1 MRVATDVGGTFT
13 DIVVFDDAVPESHGT
28 IRVAKVDS
36 TPPDFEAGV
45 LRAIRKTGVEASGF
59 DQFVHGSTVVINAL
73 LSRRGART
81 GLITTA
87 GFRDVLEVARANRP
101 DLFNFNFRKPPPFVP
116 RHLRCEIAERVDY
129 KGSVITPLALEEVAP
144 LAAYFQ
150 EQKVGA
156 VAVCFL
162 HAYANPDHE
171 RQVATR
177 LRELC
182 PGISVLASH
191 EITREW
197 REYERTST
205 TVLSAYVHPLAHR
218 YLGSLADK
226 LQTAGLPGS
235 PHIMQSNGGITTIE
249 SAAANPICMIESGPA
264 SGMLG
269 ALALGKMLGERNLIG
284 LDVGGTTAKC
294 SLVKD
299 ATPHVMNEYYI
310 ERTRTYPGYPIRTP
324 VIDIVEIGSGGGS
337 IAKFDAG
344 GKLHVG
350 PQSAGATPGPVAY
363 GRGGVEPTTTD
374 AHLLIGRINRRNFL
388 GGEVTPDMDAVRTA
402 FSKLGAAL
410 GVDAIEAARGVVRI
424 ANADLVS
431 ALKLVSINRGY
442 DPRDFK
448 LVAFGGGGP
457 MHAVALASELLI
469 PEIIVP
475 INAAVFSAWGM
486 LMSDLRRDYV
496 RTRVVRLDAADPGE
510 LDAVFGEM
518 SDTALA
524 ELQAEGVSRD
534 RMVFER
540 WADFRYKGQEH
551 TVKVALP
558 VEPVTKAAAAEWVE
572 RFHAEHAREYAFR
585 LDAPVEIVNF
595 HLVGKG
601 LVHVPGLPRLAE
613 APAGEEPPEAGRRDV
628 DFDQFGIHPTRIYIR
643 DRLASGH
650 VLAGPVVVE
659 EPATT
664 VVIPPGWQS
673 RVDSLGNLRV
683 TRVNQGQGELNAT

>member
-13 DIVVFDDAVPESHGT
+13 DIVVLDDAMPGSHGS

-45 LRAIRKTGVEASGF
+45 LNAIQKARVRASGV

-73 LSRRGART
+73 LSRRGAKT

-87 GFRDVLEVARANRP
+87 GFRDVLEIARANRP
-101 DLFNFNFRKPPPFVP
+101 DLFNFYFRKPPPFVP
-116 RHLRCEIAERVDY
+116 RHLRCEITERVDC
-129 KGSVITPLALEEVAP
+129 KGSVITPLALEEVPP
-144 LAAYFQ
+144 LAEYFRGQ
-150 EQKVGA
+150 GVGA
-156 VAVCFL
+156 IAVCFL

-171 RQVATR
+171 RQVAEQ

-182 PGISVLASH
+182 PGISVLTSH

-205 TVLSAYVHPLAHR
+205 TVLAAYVHPMAHR
-218 YLGSLADK
+218 YLGSLADR
-226 LQTAGLPGS
+226 LRAAGLRGRPN
-235 PHIMQSNGGITTIE
+235 IMQSNGGITTIK
-249 SAAANPICMIESGPA
+249 SAAANPICMVESGPA

-294 SLVKD
+294 SLIKD
-299 ATPHVMNEYYI
+299 ATPHVTNEYFI

-337 IAKFDAG
+337 IAKLDAG

-363 GRGGVEPTTTD
+363 GRGGTEPTTTD
-374 AHLLIGRINRRNFL
+374 AHLLIGRINRENFL
-388 GGEVTPDMDAVRTA
+388 GGEVTPDMDAVKEA
-402 FSKLGAAL
+402 FSELGAAL
-410 GVDAIEAARGVVRI
+410 SVDANEAARGVVRI

-457 MHAVALASELLI
+457 MHAAALAGELRI
-469 PEIIVP
+469 PEVIVP

-496 RTRVVRLDAADPGE
+496 RTRVVRLDAAEPDE
-510 LDAVFGEM
+510 LEAVFGEM
-518 SDTALA
+518 SDKALA
-524 ELQAEGVSRD
+524 ELQADGVSPD

-540 WADFRYKGQEH
+540 LAEFRYKGQEH

-558 VEPVTKAAAAEWVE
+558 VEPVTAAAATEWVE
-572 RFHAEHAREYAFR
+572 RFHAEHARKYAFR
-585 LDAPVEIVNF
+585 LDMPVEVVNF
-595 HLVGKG
+595 HLVGMG
-601 LVHVPGLPRLAE
+601 LVDTPELPRLAE
-613 APAGEEPPEAGRRDV
+613 APAGEEPPEAGRREG
-628 DFDQFGIHPTRIYIR
+628 DFDELGVHPTRIYIR
-643 DRLASGH
+643 DRLSAGH
-650 VLAGPVVVE
+650 MLVGPAVVE
-659 EPATT
+659 EPATS

-673 RVDSLGNLRV
+673 RVDSLGNLRL
-683 TRVNQGQGELNAT
+683 TRVMQGQGVMKAA

>member
-13 DIVVFDDAVPESHGT
+13 DLVVFDDAMPGSHGT

-36 TPPDFEAGV
+36 TPPEFEAGV
-45 LRAIRKTGVEASGF
+45 LNVIGKAGVEASGF

-87 GFRDVLEVARANRP
+87 GFRDVLEIARANRP
-101 DLFNFNFRKPPPFVP
+101 DLFNFYFRKPPPFVP
-116 RHLRCEIAERVDY
+116 RHLRREISERVDY
-129 KGSVITPLALEEVAP
+129 KGAVITPLAHEEVAT
-144 LAAYFQ
+144 LAEYFKGQ
-150 EQKVGA
+150 EVGA
-156 VAVCFL
+156 IAVCFL

-171 RQVATR
+171 RQVAAR
-177 LRELC
+177 LRDLC
-182 PGISVLASH
+182 PEISVLASH

-205 TVLSAYVHPLAHR
+205 TVLAAYVHPLAHR

-226 LQTAGLPGS
+226 LQAAGLPGPPS
-235 PHIMQSNGGITTIE
+235 IMQSNGGITTIE
-249 SAAANPICMIESGPA
+249 LAAANPICMIESGPA

-269 ALALGKMLGERNLIG
+269 TLMLGKMLGERNLIG

-294 SLVKD
+294 SLIKD
-299 ATPHVMNEYYI
+299 ATLDVTNEYFI

-337 IAKFDAG
+337 IARLDAG

-363 GRGGVEPTTTD
+363 GRGGTEPTTTD
-374 AHLLIGRINRRNFL
+374 AHLLIGRINQENFL
-388 GGEVTPDMDAVRTA
+388 GGEVTPDMDAVKAA
-402 FSKLGAAL
+402 FSELGAAL
-410 GVDAIEAARGVVRI
+410 KFDAVEAARGVVRI

-457 MHAVALASELLI
+457 MHAVALASELRI

-496 RTRVVRLDAADPGE
+496 RTKVVRLDAAEHEE
-510 LDAVFGEM
+510 LEAVFGEM
-518 SDTALA
+518 SDMALA
-524 ELQAEGVSRD
+524 ELLAEGVPLD

-551 TVKVALP
+551 AVKVALP
-558 VEPVTKAAAAEWVE
+558 VEPITAATKADWVE
-572 RFHAEHAREYAFR
+572 RFHTEHARKFSFR
-585 LDAPVEIVNF
+585 LDVQVEIVNF

-601 LVHVPGLPRLAE
+601 LVRAPGLPRLPE
-613 APAGEEPPEAGRRDV
+613 APSGEEPPEAGRRET
-628 DFDQFGIHPTRIYIR
+628 DFDQFGVHPTKIYNR
-643 DRLASGH
+643 DRLAAGH
-650 VLAGPVVVE
+650 VLVGPVVVE

-664 VVIPPGWQS
+664 VVIPPGWQT

-683 TRVNQGQGELNAT
+683 TQVNQAQGMMKAA